1 MWVLRSLAVA
11 GMMLVGLAAPAGAAV
26 LNQPVGTISIGS
38 IAPPGFSPIG
48 GTVAAGAFTEFFNF
62 TIASAF
68 DFTASATAD
77 ATPGTNGAAGT
88 PSVNNFTLA
97 ILNGSGPNPGSQI
110 AIDQTPTNDN
120 GALHLALMTTL
131 LQAGNYTV
139 RLAGEA
145 LGNGANLGGA
155 IALTNPSP
163 IPLPGALVLFGSG
176 LVGLCALTRK
186 RPRRN
191 AHPVMA

>member
-1 MWVLRSLAVA
+1 MPSFVRSMAAAGAVCVA
-11 GMMLVGLAAPAGAAV
+11 LAAPAGAAV
-26 LNQPVGTISIGS
+26 LTQPVGTITIGS

-62 TIASAF
+62 TIATAL

-77 ATPGTNGAAGT
+77 ATPGTGGNPGT
-88 PSVNNFTLA
+88 VSVNNFSLA
-97 ILNGSGPNPGSQI
+97 LLNGAGPSPGSQI
-110 AIDQTPTNDN
+110 AIDSSPTNDN
-120 GALHLALMTTL
+120 NSLHLALLSTL

-155 IALTNPSP
+155 IALTAPAP
-163 IPLPGALVLFGSG
+163 VPLPGALVLFGSG
-176 LVGLCALTRK
+176 LVGLCALSRK
-186 RPRRN
+186 RRQKAQVLP
-191 AHPVMA
+191 A